1 MSEGCIH
8 GPVFPEIPGEVE
20 GAHVPDGLTL
30 VDAHVHLFPDKM
42 FEAIWRWFDTY
53 AWNIR
58 YRLHTE
64 QVVDFLVHKG
74 VKRFCALH
82 YAHKAGMARSLNAYV
97 AEVARAH
104 REIIPLGTVMPGEPD
119 ARAIVREA
127 LGPLGLRGIKLH
139 CHVQGMPADDPRID
153 DVYEVC
159 ADVGRPVIIHAG
171 RQPVLSGYPVDVL
184 AICNVDRVERVLQ
197 RHPKLTLVVP
207 HLGVD
212 EYEGYESL
220 LDRYENLWLDTTGV
234 LGSAMGLL
242 GPPSSLF
249 PGRASRLLYGTD
261 FPNIPYVWDRELKS
275 ALAAG
280 LSPEVQHAF
289 FAGNALR
296 LFE

>member
-1 MSEGCIH
+1 MALGCVH
-8 GPVFPEIPGEVE
+8 PVMIPGADEVE
-20 GAHVPDGLTL
+20 GARVPDGLT
-30 VDAHVHLFPDKM
+30 VIDAHVHLFPDGV
-42 FEAIWRWFDTY
+42 FEAIWRWFDAH
-53 AWNIR
+53 AWSIR

-64 QVVDFLVHKG
+64 QVVEFLLQKG
-74 VKRFCALH
+74 IKRFCALH
-82 YAHKAGMARSLNAYV
+82 YAHKPGMAQSLNRYV

-119 ARAIVREA
+119 ARAIVQEA

-139 CHVQGMPADDPRID
+139 CHVQGIAADDARND

-159 ADVGRPVIIHAG
+159 AEVGRPVVIHAG
-171 RQPVLSGYPVDVL
+171 RQPAFDAYPVDVL

-197 RHPKLTLVVP
+197 RHPKLQLVVP

-234 LGSAMGLL
+234 IGSAMGMQ
-242 GPPSSLF
+242 GPPASLF
-249 PGRASRLLYGTD
+249 PGKASRLLYGTD
-261 FPNIPYVWDRELKS
+261 FPNIPYAWDRELKG

-280 LSPEVQHAF
+280 MSPEVQRAF
-289 FAGNALR
+289 FEGNALR
-296 LFE
+296 LFA

>member
-1 MSEGCIH
+1 MSEGCLH
-8 GPVFPEIPGEVE
+8 VPAFPEIPGEVE
-20 GAHVPDGLTL
+20 GARVPEGLT
-30 VDAHVHLFPDKM
+30 VIDAHVHLFPDKM
-42 FEAIWRWFDTY
+42 FDAIWRWFDTH

-64 QVVDFLVHKG
+64 QVVEFLVTRG
-74 VKRFCALH
+74 VERFCALH
-82 YAHKAGMARSLNAYV
+82 YAHKPGMARSLNTYV

-127 LGPLGLRGIKLH
+127 LGPMGLRGIKLH
-139 CHVQGMPADDPRID
+139 CHVQGMAADDPRID
-153 DVYEVC
+153 EVYQVC
-159 ADVGRPVIIHAG
+159 AEMGRPVIIHAG
-171 RQPVLSGYPVDVL
+171 RQPALPGYPVDVL
-184 AICNVDRVERVLQ
+184 SICNVERVERVLQ
-197 RHPKLTLVVP
+197 RHPKLSLIVP

-220 LDRYENLWLDTTGV
+220 LDRHENLWLDTTGV
-234 LGSAMGLL
+234 IGSALGMQ
-242 GPPSSLF
+242 GPPASLF
-249 PGRASRLLYGTD
+249 PGKASRLLYGTD
-261 FPNIPYVWDRELKS
+261 FPNIPYFWDRELKG

-280 LSPEVQHAF
+280 MTPEVQRAF